1 MLKQLTAE
9 YDHYYR
15 SLRKELTANQDS
27 LPLWERINAEW
38 EAYYQQNPGMS
49 PPLLKARLYEL
60 ITDNF
65 EPFITASTPFF
76 FETRMRFPE
85 AWGNPRPQQPGSRL
99 YFKFYPYD
107 APGRLKLQEHNMS
120 NAEKTT
126 ALWACNGIFDVD
138 HHSPGYTHLVKV
150 GFRGLREEILAR
162 PEQNDET
169 AAMLRGIDCMVLAA
183 QRFAEH
189 AEQLMAANGPSENL
203 KRIAET
209 GRRIPLEPPQTFYEG
224 LQMIQFV
231 REMIAT
237 FDNLGVSVLGRPD
250 KILYDLYRADL
261 AAGRLTEAKAA
272 GLIAMWMLPHDIKTF
287 TRERSWPE
295 TSTCLMLGGCDD
307 NGNFIYNDLTRLF
320 LRVHFENNFI
330 NPKLNCRCSS
340 AAPQEYLEQI
350 SSYMLKGHNHFA
362 CLNDDALIPSQIRY
376 GKTLADARNYV
387 NGGCQ
392 ETMCEGV
399 EHTAGAFFYFN
410 MVQTFRQLFAGEA
423 DPPELFPPLPAED
436 PASFVQFYQQILEG
450 YRHAISTACAWI
462 CDGNDFSKIH
472 PAPLFSTTLAGC
484 IANGKDYTA
493 GGARYNLSGITLMGL
508 GDIVNCLYVVKRGVY
523 EDQFT
528 TFEELRRAV
537 RANWSG
543 EYEVLRR
550 RIQSLPRYGGGHA
563 EVDELAAR
571 FAGDITAI
579 ARSCPNERGEYFQPS
594 FFVYFTFATIGRK
607 TLATPD
613 GRRDGEVLSQ
623 GIAPH
628 RVSAPESATTVIAS
642 LSEIDFKN
650 APGNAVLDLQMPLG
664 SGLTPPILTALLRA
678 SFKAGIPTVQPNLVN
693 VDDLKAAQTEPEKY
707 PNLIVRIS
715 GLSAVFVKLDK
726 FVQDEIISRRLF
738 NT

>member
-38 EAYYQQNPGMS
+38 EAYYQQNPDM
-49 PPLLKARLYEL
+49 PAPLLKARLYEL

-85 AWGNPRPQQPGSRL
+85 TWGNPHPQQPGSCL

-107 APGRLKLQEHNMS
+107 APGLLKLKAYNIWNPEKMS
-120 NAEKTT
+120 V
-126 ALWACNGIFDVD
+126 LWMLNGLFDID
-138 HHSPGYTHLVKV
+138 HHSPGYTQLVKV

-169 AAMLRGIDCMVLAA
+169 TAMLRGIDCMVLTA

-189 AEQLMAANGPSENL
+189 AEQLMSENGPSENL
-203 KRIAET
+203 KLIAET

-237 FDNLGVSVLGRPD
+237 FDNIGVSVLGRPD

-272 GLIAMWMLPHDIKTF
+272 ELIAMWMLPHDIKTF

-295 TSTCLMLGGCDD
+295 TSTCLM
-307 NGNFIYNDLTRLF
+307 
-320 LRVHFENNFI
+320 H
-330 NPKLNCRCSS
+330 CRCSS

-410 MVQTFRQLFAGEA
+410 MVQAFRQLFAGEA

-436 PASFVQFYQQILEG
+436 PASFVQFYQQMLEG
-450 YRHAISTACAWI
+450 YRHAIRTACAWI
-462 CDGNDFSKIH
+462 CDDNDFSKIH

-484 IANGKDYTA
+484 IASGKDYTA

-543 EYEVLRR
+543 EYEPLRR

-628 RVSAPESATTVIAS
+628 RVNAPESATTVIAS

-664 SGLTPPILTALLRA
+664 HGLTPPILTALLRS

-693 VDDLKAAQTEPEKY
+693 VDDLKAAQAEPEKY